1 MHRVQG
7 SSAVNRMNANFSTNL
22 ASKQGSSPHSENVPA
37 TVRAAPA
44 PPQKPQQPQQQVV
57 APNRRQLAPDA
68 VGFWSLVIS
77 HLAAVSFSRVAT
89 SSDFD
94 PYIVGADANDAL
106 APNLINVLNFA
117 ARVPNVDVK
126 EVARRMRRQRTAYV
140 GVRREGGGG
149 EKEGKDE
156 VGASGATIFRKS

>member
-1 MHRVQG
+1 
-7 SSAVNRMNANFSTNL
+7 MNGNFSTNL
-22 ASKQGSSPHSENVPA
+22 ASKQGSSRPHSENVPA

-44 PPQKPQQPQQQVV
+44 PPQKPRQPQQQVV

-68 VGFWSLVIS
+68 VGFRSLVIS
-77 HLAAVSFSRVAT
+77 HLAAVSFSGEAT

-106 APNLINVLNFA
+106 APNLINVLNLA

-126 EVARRMRRQRTAYV
+126 EVARRNEEAED
-140 GVRREGGGG
+140 GVRRREERRG
-149 EKEGKDE
+149 EEERKRGKTK
-156 VGASGATIFRKS
+156 SGLAVQLYFVNRNPKQ